1 MLQAGVDRFVDADGR
16 KYRYEW
22 VSSPDLARC
31 DIAIIRLISGGAPL
45 PQPLP
50 LSPKSGFVSF
60 RMRTWLHGKTGIV
73 GSLPVA
79 GKLSGLTEI
88 SYEKSH
94 RKYSRQKVLTLTGP
108 KVQPGMSGTPLID
121 GAADA
126 VFGIVIASYGD
137 ELAAGFARPLYS
149 LKDDPL
155 AGSLFRRNY
164 EEVKRYG
171 RHPNPS
177 ATAEMAQAANH
188 AVLFPGEAGRLLDPH
203 RFVARAEFSR
213 TVALF
218 LNSSST
224 ALAVYGAVGVG
235 KTTALADFALRGAG
249 HLCFFARSLA
259 IANAGDTIEALLRE
273 RIAKAYGDRAELA
286 PDLAALG
293 HAASRSGG
301 RLVILLDGLNEA
313 PIERTAL
320 LDQWLPEAI
329 DTLAKLNAKLIFTA
343 KTELRDS
350 LLARDYASQF
360 FCPDVPGEPRP
371 PECPEKSPH
380 PPECREKSLY
390 LGLYSAAEF
399 TEAEAKY
406 GLNAALNE
414 PELRHP
420 LTLRLASEVGITG
433 GVPKHQLSRRLDV
446 FDRLFERLVQ
456 RVLDRSGLRNRARVA
471 ALCERL
477 AEEAIG
483 SPGQLIMASTSFGEP
498 DEKIFNA
505 LLEEAVI
512 EPTPSGFRFFLD
524 ALVDYLVSR
533 KFELVPE
540 VERAVTASSIGN
552 INADTIALSAARAVQ
567 NGKPHEVAAA
577 LGLVIDR
584 LSRHE
589 LSLAVNS
596 WRLDCNSDAS
606 CSGIVGGQG

>member
-1 MLQAGVDRFVDADGR
+1 
-16 KYRYEW
+16 
-22 VSSPDLARC
+22 
-31 DIAIIRLISGGAPL
+31 
-45 PQPLP
+45 
-50 LSPKSGFVSF
+50 
-60 RMRTWLHGKTGIV
+60 
-73 GSLPVA
+73 
-79 GKLSGLTEI
+79 
-88 SYEKSH
+88 
-94 RKYSRQKVLTLTGP
+94 
-108 KVQPGMSGTPLID
+108 
-121 GAADA
+121 
-126 VFGIVIASYGD
+126 
-137 ELAAGFARPLYS
+137 
-149 LKDDPL
+149 
-155 AGSLFRRNY
+155 
-164 EEVKRYG
+164 
-171 RHPNPS
+171 
-177 ATAEMAQAANH
+177 MAQAANH
-188 AVLFPGEAGRLLDPH
+188 AVLFPGEAGRLFDPH

-213 TVALF
+213 AVAQF

-249 HLCFFARSLA
+249 HMCFFARPLTF
-259 IANAGDTIEALLRE
+259 ANAGDTIEALLRE

-286 PDLAALG
+286 PDLAALA
-293 HAASRSGG
+293 HAASHSGG

-313 PIERTAL
+313 PIERAAL
-320 LDQWLPEAI
+320 LDHWLPEAI

-343 KTELRDS
+343 KTELRDG
-350 LLARDYASQF
+350 LLARDYAGQF
-360 FCPDVPGEPRP
+360 FCPDVPGEP
-371 PECPEKSPH
+371 H
-380 PPECREKSLY
+380 PPERREKALY

-433 GVPKHQLSRRLDV
+433 RVPKHRLSRRLDV

-456 RVLDRSGLRNRARVA
+456 RVLDRAGLRNTARVA

-483 SPGQLIMASTSFGEP
+483 SPGQLIMASTSFDEP

-540 VERAVTASSIGN
+540 VERAVAASSIGN

-567 NGKPHEVAAA
+567 NGKPHEAAAA

-589 LSLAVNS
+589 LSPIKPRTEHEVSSLRTAVTLGDWIVTATPPVPALSAVRAEYLARRFEAATSIFRATS
-596 WRLDCNSDAS
+596 WIARPGRLNLTCRRPWST
-606 CSGIVGGQG
+606 I